1 MHVMP
6 LDSPTLAR
14 PEPVFSSNWTRGR
27 DYWGEMFDALG
38 LTGKPR
44 LRFLEIGCFEG
55 RATLWQLENVL
66 TDPTSRIDVIDT
78 FEGSPEFEVMGID
91 GATLG
96 RFTANVAPYA
106 DKVTIMQGM
115 SGAVLRTLPALE
127 TYDFIYVDGSHAA
140 PDVLTDAVLG
150 WPLLKKRGV
159 MAFDDYL
166 WVLRGSEHER
176 PGIGIDA
183 FRSAFGAQMAL
194 IFEEFQVAV
203 AKL

>member
-1 MHVMP
+1 MHLVP
-6 LDSPTLAR
+6 LDSPTLAP

-27 DYWGEMFDALG
+27 AYWGEMFDALG
-38 LTGKPR
+38 LVGKPG

-55 RATLWQLENVL
+55 RASLWMLENVL
-66 TDPTSRIDVIDT
+66 THPSSRLDVIDT

-91 GATLG
+91 GATLN
-96 RFTANVAPYA
+96 RFTRNVAPYA
-106 DKVTIMQGM
+106 DQVTVMQGM
-115 SGAVLRTLPALE
+115 SGSILRTLPAVE

-140 PDVLTDAVLG
+140 PDVLTDAVLS

-159 MAFDDYL
+159 MVFDDYL

-183 FRSAFGAQMAL
+183 FRTTFAAQMAL
-194 IFEEFQVAV
+194 IYQEFQLAV

>member
-1 MHVMP
+1 MHLIP
-6 LDSPTLAR
+6 LDSPTLTA

-27 DYWGEMFDALG
+27 AYWGEMFDALG
-38 LTGKPR
+38 LNGKPE

-55 RATLWQLENVL
+55 RASLWMLENVL
-66 TDPTSRIDVIDT
+66 TDPTSRLDVIDT

-91 GATLG
+91 GATLN
-96 RFTANVAPYA
+96 RFTRNVAPYA
-106 DKVTIMQGM
+106 DQVTVMQGM
-115 SGAVLRTLPALE
+115 SGTVLRTLPAVE

-140 PDVLTDAVLG
+140 PDVLTDAVLA
-150 WPLLKKRGV
+150 WPLLKQRGV
-159 MAFDDYL
+159 MVFDDYL

-194 IFEEFQVAV
+194 IYQEFQLAV